1 MNHRN
6 FNIIESEVSPKP
18 AAAPKKT
25 YQKPEI
31 TYLAPLE
38 AMAVICVLPGKTDL
52 GSGCTFT
59 ES

>member
-1 MNHRN
+1 MEPRN
-6 FNIIESEVSPKP
+6 FNFIEPDLAQQKTVVKKP
-18 AAAPKKT
+18 

-38 AMAVICVLPGKTDL
+38 AMAVICVMPGKADASCL
-52 GSGCTFT
+52 FT